1 MVTIKHYYI
10 TLDTLVIV
18 RDQSS
23 QLVYLNIMHKITKL
37 LKFGSQ
43 SCEIIMEEKTPL
55 SKQSCVLSN
64 A

>member
-1 MVTIKHYYI
+1 MVTIKHYNSGHFGNCQRPVFSI
-10 TLDTLVIV
+10 GV
-18 RDQSS
+18 S
-23 QLVYLNIMHKITKL
+23 QHMHKITKL